1 MLEEIRNYILET
13 YNIEFELKDNVL
25 TYTRANITYQFK
37 QYNENEIEVITID
50 EKSVVSGVETY
61 KGNETIDMI
70 LKDNWKLIK

>member
-1 MLEEIRNYILET
+1 MLEEIRDYILET

-25 TYTRANITYQFK
+25 TYTSAKITYQFK
-37 QYNENEIEVITID
+37 QYSENEIEVITID

-70 LKDNWKLIK
+70 LKDNWKLVK